1 MKRTEKKK
9 VIEKYAVHTK
19 DTGSAHVQVAI
30 LTERINSLQ
39 EHLLSHPKDNHSRKG
54 LLQIVGKRRRH
65 FNYLRLHDKDSYE
78 KLLKDLK
85 LKTPKKAATRK
96 TVKRKVATKAE
107 KAAPKKATKKA
118 AAKKPAAKKAPAKKA
133 AAKKPAAKKAP
144 AKK

>member
-78 KLLKDLK
+78 RLLKDLK
-85 LKTPKKAATRK
+85 LKTPKKAATRE
-96 TVKRKVATKAE
+96 TVKRKIVKKAEPKVTKAVKKAE
-107 KAAPKKATKKA
+107 KKV
-118 AAKKPAAKKAPAKKA
+118 AKKAPAKKA
-133 AAKKPAAKKAP
+133 AAKPVAKAKK
-144 AKK
+144 